1 MNNDKKASKA
11 RRNKRYYE
19 KTKGDTD
26 AVLLRL
32 QQGSRTLIDDMA
44 QSFGVA
50 RSALFDLYLLPFCEA
65 LSQHQGALQQLAMH
79 SGCSVSALLGRLI
92 SQAQAQLP
100 KQEAAAAPSPD
111 VGLDFDAFFDVPNE
125 EP

>member
-11 RRNKRYYE
+11 LRNKRYYE

-32 QQGSRTLIDDMA
+32 QQGSRTRIDDMA

-50 RSALFDLYLLPFCEA
+50 RSDLFDLYLLPFCEA
-65 LSQHQGALQQLAMH
+65 LSHHQGALQQLAMH
-79 SGCSVSALLGRLI
+79 SGCSVSVLLGRLI
-92 SQAQAQLP
+92 SQAQTQGAQP
-100 KQEAAAAPSPD
+100 EAAAPSSSD
-111 VGLDFDAFFDVPNE
+111 VGLDFDAFFDVPSGE
-125 EP
+125 H